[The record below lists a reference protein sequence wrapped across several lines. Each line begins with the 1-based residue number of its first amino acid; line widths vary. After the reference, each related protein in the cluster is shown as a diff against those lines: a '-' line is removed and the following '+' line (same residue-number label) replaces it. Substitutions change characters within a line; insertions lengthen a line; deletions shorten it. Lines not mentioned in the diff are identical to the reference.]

1 MDISKLTGADMAAIA
16 KLAGIEVGHV
26 QGLITMATAQK
37 MPRAE
42 VIFKGSVGKLD
53 KKNKRFF
60 TFVKEAKGSFFFVDM
75 NFPMLKKDL
84 LPRQKNIEKQLATA
98 KEADKPAWQAYK
110 TFVDALVDR
119 VITKKKMSATYGSM
133 KFAKNEG
140 GKCFMYPVGKVQG
153 ADKANLH
160 AVVNPL
166 NLTSK
171 TGHTICF
178 LDPVEAASMPQ
189 DETDTT
195 GTGTQPPTDNRG
207 IAPDGTTPN
216 NTNNTAP
223 SPRVQQLQNAL
234 KQLQGKLAQWKNEQV
249 VNKKANMVQPLLN
262 ASDTLL
268 SHIDNFMNG
277 PEGTPADKA
286 TVAQMQQTV
295 QGYKIK
301 LSQMATQVND
311 QKGIAT
317 VNKMNEFF
325 TQIKADSQLLKE
337 QYGDELASLG
347 GDDDFVGILDQLLSA

>member
-16 KLAGIEVGHV
+16 KLANIEAGHV

-60 TFVKEAKGSFFFVDM
+60 TFVKEAKGSFFFIDM

-84 LPRQKNIEKQLATA
+84 LPRQKNIQKQLATA

-110 TFVDALVDR
+110 TFIDALVDR
-119 VITKKKMSATYGSM
+119 VVTKKKMSATYGSM
-133 KFAKNEG
+133 KFAKNES

-178 LDPVEAASMPQ
+178 LNPTEMANVPQ
-189 DETDTT
+189 DETTPET
-195 GTGTQPPTDNRG
+195 STDNS
-207 IAPDGTTPN
+207 GTDTGGTAPN
-216 NTNNTAP
+216 NGAP

-234 KQLQGKLAQWKNEQV
+234 KQLQNKLAQWQNEQV
-249 VNKKANMVQPLLN
+249 VNKKANMVKPLLN
-262 ASDTLL
+262 AVNTLL
-268 SHIDNFMNG
+268 SHIANFING
-277 PEGTPADKA
+277 QEGTPQDKA
-286 TVAQMQQTV
+286 AVAKMQQTV
-295 QGYKIK
+295 QGYKAK
-301 LSQMATQVND
+301 LAQVDAKVTD
-311 QKGIAT
+311 QKGVAT

-325 TQIKADSQLLKE
+325 TQIKQDSQLLKD
-337 QYGDELASLG
+337 QHGDELAGLG
-347 GDDDFVGILDQLLSA
+347 DEDLVGILDQLLSA

>member
-16 KLAGIEVGHV
+16 KLANIEAGHV

-60 TFVKEAKGSFFFVDM
+60 TFVKEAKGSFFFIDM

-84 LPRQKNIEKQLATA
+84 LPRQKNIQKQLATA
-98 KEADKPAWQAYK
+98 KEADKPAWQAYQ
-110 TFVDALVDR
+110 TFIDALVDR
-119 VITKKKMSATYGSM
+119 VVTKKKMSATYGSM
-133 KFAKNEG
+133 KFAKNES

-178 LDPVEAASMPQ
+178 LDPTEMANVPQ
-189 DETDTT
+189 DETTPET
-195 GTGTQPPTDNRG
+195 ATDNSG
-207 IAPDGTTPN
+207 TAPGGTAPSGT
-216 NTNNTAP
+216 P

-234 KQLQGKLAQWKNEQV
+234 KQLQGKLGQWQNEQV
-249 VNKKANMVQPLLN
+249 VNKKANMVKPLLN
-262 ASDTLL
+262 AVDTLL
-268 SHIDNFMNG
+268 SHIVNFING
-277 PEGTPADKA
+277 QEGTQEDKA
-286 TVAQMQQTV
+286 AVAKMQQTV
-295 QGYKIK
+295 QNYKTK
-301 LSQMATQVND
+301 LAQVDAQVTD
-311 QKGIAT
+311 QKGVAT

-325 TQIKADSQLLKE
+325 ALIKEDSQLLKE
-337 QYGDELASLG
+337 QYGEELAGLG
-347 GDDDFVGILDQLLSA
+347 DENFAGILDQLLSV